1 MIVPVH
7 DLVIIGR
14 GGEGLGCS
22 STLPLGRWLS
32 GMTLR

>member
-1 MIVPVH
+1 MTVPVR
-7 DLVIIGR
+7 DLVIIGC

-22 STLPLGRWLS
+22 STLPLGKWLS

>member
-1 MIVPVH
+1 MPVC
-7 DLVIIGR
+7 DLVIIGH

-22 STLPLGRWLS
+22 SAISKWLS